1 MDEFVETKFD
11 VTNKTLETD
20 RLILR
25 QWHLS
30 DVNDLFEYASVA
42 GVGEMAGWQAHK
54 DLEHSKAILF
64 NFLISRSVYAIQ
76 LKSNNK
82 VIGSLGVEELHIN
95 HLGNEFKNLKGRE
108 IGYVLSKEYWGLGIM
123 AEAVDKVVEH
133 IFNELDFDFLMC
145 AHFKGNNQSKRVIEK
160 TGFNFYKEAEIS
172 TIFNENEKTLIYIMY
187 NPKRNY

>member
-1 MDEFVETKFD
+1 MDEFAETKFD
-11 VTNKTLETD
+11 VTNNTLETG

-145 AHFKGNNQSKRVIEK
+145 AHFKDNNQSKRVIEK

-172 TIFNENEKTLIYIMY
+172 TIFNENETTLIYIMY